1 VSFAVLGFYPG
12 KDELVIEQSVSL
24 SVEDL
29 APVMEWKSNIDHIGA
44 DFRLSAKQILEI
56 QRLASRALREDL
68 DLYLTSDE

>member
-1 VSFAVLGFYPG
+1 MSFAVLGFYPD
-12 KDELVIEQSVSL
+12 KDELVIEQSISL

-44 DFRLSAKQILEI
+44 NFRLSAKQILEI
-56 QRLASRALREDL
+56 QRLASLALREDL

>member
-1 VSFAVLGFYPG
+1 MSFAVLGFYPG

>member
-1 VSFAVLGFYPG
+1 MSFAVLGFYPG

-56 QRLASRALREDL
+56 ERLASRALREDL

>member
-1 VSFAVLGFYPG
+1 MSFVVLGFYPG
-12 KDELVIEQSVSL
+12 KDEWVIEQSVSL

-29 APVMEWKSNIDHIGA
+29 APVMEWKSNIDYIGA

-56 QRLASRALREDL
+56 QRLASVALREDL